1 MINDLYQH
9 IVDVCHNDPESTC
22 YPETC
27 DCPHVQ
33 DDGVHFSP
41 AGRRY
46 NALMVA
52 STIAPLATGPTLL
65 AVGPDASRKRDAPNS
80 GPGLALYQPGSGG
93 LLVLVGG
100 AVFVRRKCRAPAS
113 EDGGETKDP
122 A

>member
-1 MINDLYQH
+1 M
-9 IVDVCHNDPESTC
+9 
-22 YPETC
+22 
-27 DCPHVQ
+27 Q

-52 STIAPLATGPTLL
+52 STIAPIATGPTVL
-65 AVGPDASRKRDAPNS
+65 AAGRTPSKKRDVAEWRPWE
-80 GPGLALYQPGSGG
+80 LAFFIQLGFLGG

-100 AVFVRRKCRAPAS
+100 AVLLRRKWARGPAPAS
-113 EDGGETKDP
+113 SDGGETKDP